1 MAAFELQTPT
11 TDRPISFYHVGPNA
25 GTKNCNPGSSGHVGR
40 PTVEALLAQGIHTI
54 TAIQRIEATST
65 FPPEVVIKSD
75 DLKDESFLTSAF
87 QGQDVVVLVPPLP
100 ELVTLQEPAVR
111 AAAKAGVPYILP
123 AEFGPDPFVTRLI
136 EENQLLQDKKKI
148 RDLNEELGVSSWISV
163 VVGSF
168 LDMNIISGLWGID
181 VENRKATIWTGA
193 VGKINTLSVAQTGQA
208 TAAVLSLPEQDLS
221 RYENKAFY
229 VPSFHLTQKELLQ
242 TAQKATGTA
251 DQDWEIDY
259 QDVNDA
265 LKDCNDKIQ
274 QKDATAPFVKFF
286 LTHFREGSG
295 GDYESKV
302 DASEVK
308 KLHEIGLQKEA
319 VDDVLKRTV
328 S

>member
-1 MAAFELQTPT
+1 MSGQAQGRKIA
-11 TDRPISFYHVGPNA
+11 II
-25 GTKNCNPGSSGHVGR
+25 GSSGQVEQ
-40 PTVEALLAQGIHTI
+40 PTVKALLAPGIHTI
-54 TAIQRIEATST
+54 TAVQRIEATSK
-65 FPPEVVIKSD
+65 FPPEVIVKSGN
-75 DLKDESFLTSAF
+75 LKDESFLASTF
-87 QGQDVVVLVPPLP
+87 QGHDAVVLMPPLP
-100 ELVTLQEPAVR
+100 QLVSLQEPAVR

-123 AEFGPDPFVTRLI
+123 AEFGPDPFASKLI
-136 EENQLLQDKKKI
+136 EENQPLQDKKKI
-148 RDLNEELGVSSWISV
+148 RDLIEELGVSSWIFV
-163 VVGSF
+163 AVGPF
-168 LDMNIISGLWGID
+168 LDMNIKSGLWGID

-193 VGKINTLSVAQTGQA
+193 VGK
-208 TAAVLSLPEQDLS
+208 DLS
-221 RYENKAFY
+221 RYKNKAFY

-242 TAQKATGTA
+242 AFQKATGTA

-295 GDYESKV
+295 GDFESKV

-308 KLHEIGLQKEA
+308 KLREIGLQKEA
-319 VDDVLKRTV
+319 VDDVLKRAV

>member
-1 MAAFELQTPT
+1 MSGQAQGRKIA
-11 TDRPISFYHVGPNA
+11 II
-25 GTKNCNPGSSGHVGR
+25 GSSGHVGR
-40 PTVEALLAQGIHTI
+40 PTIEGLLAQGIHTI
-54 TAIQRIEATST
+54 TAVQRIEATST
-65 FPPEVVIKSD
+65 FPPEVMVKSG
-75 DLKDESFLTSAF
+75 DLKDESFLTSTF
-87 QGQDVVVLVPPLP
+87 QGQAVVVLMPPLP
-100 ELVTLQEPAVR
+100 QLVTLQEPAVR
-111 AAAKAGVPYILP
+111 AAAKAGIPCILP
-123 AEFGPDPFVTRLI
+123 AEFGADPFATRLI
-136 EENQLLQDKKKI
+136 EENQLLQDKKKKI
-148 RDLNEELGVSSWISV
+148 RDLIEELGVSSWISV
-163 VVGSF
+163 AVGPF
-168 LDMNIISGLWGID
+168 LDMNIKSGLWGID

-193 VGKINTLSVAQTGQA
+193 VGKVNASSVAQTGQA
-208 TAAVLSLPEQDLS
+208 TAAVLSLPGQDLS
-221 RYENKAFY
+221 RYKNKAFY

-242 TAQKATGTA
+242 VFQKATGTA

-295 GDYESKV
+295 GDFESKV

-319 VDDVLKRTV
+319 IDDMLKRTV

>member
-1 MAAFELQTPT
+1 M
-11 TDRPISFYHVGPNA
+11 V
-25 GTKNCNPGSSGHVGR
+25 KSG
-40 PTVEALLAQGIHTI
+40 
-54 TAIQRIEATST
+54 
-65 FPPEVVIKSD
+65 
-75 DLKDESFLTSAF
+75 DLKDESFLTSTF
-87 QGQDVVVLVPPLP
+87 QGQDVVVLMPPLP
-100 ELVTLQEPAVR
+100 QLVSLQEPAVR
-111 AAAKAGVPYILP
+111 AAARAGVPYILP
-123 AEFGPDPFVTRLI
+123 AEFGPDPFASKLI
-136 EENQLLQDKKKI
+136 EENQLLQDKKKKI
-148 RDLNEELGVSSWISV
+148 RDLIEELGVSSWISV
-163 VVGSF
+163 AVGPF
-168 LDMNIISGLWGID
+168 LDMNIKSGLWGID

-193 VGKINTLSVAQTGQA
+193 VGKVNASSVAQTGQA
-208 TAAVLSLPEQDLS
+208 SAAVLSLPGQDLS
-221 RYENKAFY
+221 RYKNKAFY

-242 TAQKATGTA
+242 AFQKATGTA

-286 LTHFREGSG
+286 LAHFREGSG
-295 GDYESKV
+295 GDFESKV

>member
-1 MAAFELQTPT
+1 MSGQAQGRKIA
-11 TDRPISFYHVGPNA
+11 II
-25 GTKNCNPGSSGHVGR
+25 GSSGQVGQ
-40 PTVEALLAQGIHTI
+40 PTVKALLAPGIHTI
-54 TAIQRIEATST
+54 TAIQRIEATSK
-65 FPPEVVIKSD
+65 FPPEVIVKSGN
-75 DLKDESFLTSAF
+75 LKDESFLASTF
-87 QGQDVVVLVPPLP
+87 QGHDAVVLMPPLP
-100 ELVTLQEPAVR
+100 QLVSLQEPAVR

-123 AEFGPDPFVTRLI
+123 AEFGPDSFASKLI

-148 RDLNEELGVSSWISV
+148 RDLIEELGVSSWISV
-163 VVGSF
+163 AVGPF
-168 LDMNIISGLWGID
+168 LDMNIKSGLWGID

-193 VGKINTLSVAQTGQA
+193 VGKVNASSVAQTGQA
-208 TAAVLSLPEQDLS
+208 TAAVLSLPGQDLS
-221 RYENKAFY
+221 RYKNKAFY

-242 TAQKATGTA
+242 AFQKATGTA

-295 GDYESKV
+295 GDFESKV

-308 KLHEIGLQKEA
+308 KLHEIGLQTEA

>member
-1 MAAFELQTPT
+1 MSGQAQGRKIA
-11 TDRPISFYHVGPNA
+11 II
-25 GTKNCNPGSSGHVGR
+25 GSSGHVGR
-40 PTVEALLAQGIHTI
+40 PTIEGLLAQGIHTI
-54 TAIQRIEATST
+54 TAVQRIEATST
-65 FPPEVVIKSD
+65 FPPEVMVKSG
-75 DLKDESFLTSAF
+75 DLKDESFLTSTF
-87 QGQDVVVLVPPLP
+87 QGQDVVVLMPPLP
-100 ELVTLQEPAVR
+100 QLVTLQEPAVR
-111 AAAKAGVPYILP
+111 AAAKAGIPCILP
-123 AEFGPDPFVTRLI
+123 AEFGADPFATRLI
-136 EENQLLQDKKKI
+136 EENQLLQDKKKKI
-148 RDLNEELGVSSWISV
+148 RDLIEELGVSSWISV
-163 VVGSF
+163 AVGPF
-168 LDMNIISGLWGID
+168 LDMNIKSGLWGID

-193 VGKINTLSVAQTGQA
+193 VGKVNASSVAQTGQA
-208 TAAVLSLPEQDLS
+208 TAAVLSLPGQDLS
-221 RYENKAFY
+221 RYKNKAFY

-242 TAQKATGTA
+242 VFQKATGTA

-295 GDYESKV
+295 GDFESKV

-319 VDDVLKRTV
+319 IDDMLKRTV